1 MKSAD
6 ISAERMEISDK
17 DLSILS
23 DSSNHTC
30 FMYSYNFKFLRQV
43 KKALSGFT
51 GELP

>member
-17 DLSILS
+17 DFSILS
-23 DSSNHTC
+23 DSSNRTC
-30 FMYSYNFKFLRQV
+30 FMYSYNFKVLRQV

-51 GELP
+51 GELS